1 MTNIDID
8 AKRQTVT
15 PVRETPKRYYDVQ
28 KNWRKVKRHVDH
40 PELQAVLVVDMDK
53 FRWGAFG
60 KRFLPGM
67 TPSDTDPG
75 DWIDENRR
83 GRRPAFWKYV
93 RHGACYWL
101 VNFNL
106 LLAKRVEPGRAW
118 RIIESDKHATVW
130 DGEDTLF
137 DMNYLAFG
145 EPPDS
150 CFEDAYDLGHQPG
163 QLRTAGPPGFREP

>member
-60 KRFLPGM
+60 KRFLP
-67 TPSDTDPG
+67 PRWARS
-75 DWIDENRR
+75 
-83 GRRPAFWKYV
+83 V
-93 RHGACYWL
+93 R
-101 VNFNL
+101 
-106 LLAKRVEPGRAW
+106 
-118 RIIESDKHATVW
+118 S
-130 DGEDTLF
+130 
-137 DMNYLAFG
+137 
-145 EPPDS
+145 
-150 CFEDAYDLGHQPG
+150 
-163 QLRTAGPPGFREP
+163 